1 MKDFLKV
8 NFSYPLVIVL
18 GVVHIGLA
26 QLLECVPHHCWQSLQ
41 CYPKAISRHF
51 VSYDWNFIAM
61 NSQLPPEPSFYTNS
75 INFVN
80 LNALCKNRD
89 SVFVSVTGSCSSLLF
104 CCCNKAFWP
113 KATYM
118 RKGLFGAHSQI
129 TVHCWGKSGKGL
141 FGAHS
146 QTTVHHWGILGRS
159 SIKQEREAK
168 TMEELGLSACSQ
180 DHV

>member
-18 GVVHIGLA
+18 GVVYIGLA
-26 QLLECVPHHCWQSLQ
+26 QLLDCIPHHCWQSLQ

-118 RKGLFGAHSQI
+118 RKGLFGAHSQ
-129 TVHCWGKSGKGL
+129 
-141 FGAHS
+141 
-146 QTTVHHWGILGRS
+146 TTVHHWGILGRS